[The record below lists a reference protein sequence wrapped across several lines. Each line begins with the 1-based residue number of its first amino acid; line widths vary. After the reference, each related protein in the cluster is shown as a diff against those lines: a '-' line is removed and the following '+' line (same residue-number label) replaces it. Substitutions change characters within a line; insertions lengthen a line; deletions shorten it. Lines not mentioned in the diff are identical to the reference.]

1 MTKYKKNNSR
11 AGKLFVIGCW
21 IILALVAV
29 GYFTSERNLK
39 PTPTAAPTE
48 APAPQQITQE
58 NKIKPRDLTDKDRK
72 ILGECARH
80 LKTLENMF
88 LEFRNAET
96 FREYGFAHPDYK
108 EWQITVEKIQK
119 ILLKPHDEGYVVAE
133 YSDVYAAA
141 WWLHSAAMEAASA
154 AVMET
159 TTGRQNPNHNK
170 HEREYLKMIDET
182 LEPYLEW

>member
-1 MTKYKKNNSR
+1 MAKNTKKKSH
-11 AGKLFVIGCW
+11 AGVLFVAGCW
-21 IILALVAV
+21 IIIGFIAL

-48 APAPQQITQE
+48 APAPQQTAQE
-58 NKIKPRDLTDKDRK
+58 KKFKPRDLTDKDRK

-80 LKTLENMF
+80 LKTLENLF
-88 LEFRNAET
+88 LKFKNDET

-119 ILLKPHDEGYVVAE
+119 ILLKPHDEGYVIAE

-141 WWLHSAAMEAASA
+141 CWLHAASMETASA

-159 TTGRQNPNHNK
+159 TTGKRNPNHNK